1 MCSGG
6 KKFVAAFPGA
16 AEGQLMGRDEGGRG
30 EGRSRAEVTWGMLS
44 QSLWAGAEVHV
55 LGVSMPQGEAPHTP

>member
-16 AEGQLMGRDEGGRG
+16 AEGQLMGGGGTREG
-30 EGRSRAEVTWGMLS
+30 EERA
-44 QSLWAGAEVHV
+44 
-55 LGVSMPQGEAPHTP
+55 TPGLK

>member
-6 KKFVAAFPGA
+6 KKIVASFLGA

-30 EGRSRAEVTWGMLS
+30 EGSSKAKVT
-44 QSLWAGAEVHV
+44 
-55 LGVSMPQGEAPHTP
+55 